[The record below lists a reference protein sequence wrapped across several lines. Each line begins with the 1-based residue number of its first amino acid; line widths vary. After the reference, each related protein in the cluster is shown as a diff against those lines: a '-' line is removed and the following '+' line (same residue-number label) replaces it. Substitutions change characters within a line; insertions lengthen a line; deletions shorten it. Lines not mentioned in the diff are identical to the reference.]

1 MRIGIVG
8 LGLIGGSL
16 GMDWV
21 AAGHQVWGVSRN
33 PHTCQQAGVLRAV
46 HTASTDLE
54 SLEAHQVEVVVIC
67 TPIEAIVP
75 TLRQLAG
82 CLSPQVL
89 VTDVGSVKAE
99 IVEAAESI
107 WPRFVGGHPMG
118 GTEASGIGSAQPG
131 LFGQRPYV
139 LTPLL
144 NGDPEWVDCLGHLA
158 LDLGADPVVCDPL
171 THDQAVA
178 WISHLPV
185 MVSASLIRSCG
196 VAAKGE
202 VLTLAQRLASS
213 GFRDTSRVGGGNPD
227 LGAAMAQFNKSALLN
242 ALAAYQQQLGDL
254 IALIEQEDWGSLH
267 QILTLAQQ
275 QRPSFVSM
283 PDPAVAPIDNNPA
296 TDNPATVD
304 QP

>member
-16 GMDWV
+16 GKDWV

-33 PHTCQQAGVLRAV
+33 LLSCQQAGLVGAV
-46 HTASTDLE
+46 HGASTDLE
-54 SLEAHQVEVVVIC
+54 SLAAHQVEVVVIC

-99 IVEAAESI
+99 IVAAAESI

-118 GTEASGIGSAQPG
+118 GTEASGIGAAQAG
-131 LFGQRPYV
+131 LFDQRPYV
-139 LTPLL
+139 LTPLP
-144 NGDPEWVDCLGHLA
+144 NGDPEWVGCLGNLA
-158 LDLGADPVVCDPL
+158 RELGADPVVCDPL

-185 MVSASLIRSCG
+185 MISASLIRSCG
-196 VAAKGE
+196 VAAEEE

-213 GFRDTSRVGGGNPD
+213 GFRDTSRVGGGNPE
-227 LGAAMAQFNKSALLN
+227 LGTAMAQFNKSALLN
-242 ALAAYQQQLGDL
+242 ALATYQQQLQDL
-254 IALIEQEDWGSLH
+254 IGLIQQEDWGALH
-267 QILTLAQQ
+267 QLLTLAQQ

-283 PDPAVAPIDNNPA
+283 PGPPMAPIHNSPA
-296 TDNPATVD
+296 PAD
-304 QP
+304 HSRPLA